1 MCADMALLF
10 CEVIMEGG
18 LDDESVS
25 RGLHRAGRRL
35 RDRWLK
41 ENFLD
46 IALGD
51 YGRRCSKN
59 RITNPVSL
67 IAGAPPIEEA
77 EEKEGEICRAVC
89 DDSRPKPALL
99 SSVRALRLMKLG

>member
-1 MCADMALLF
+1 
-10 CEVIMEGG
+10 MEGG

-35 RDRWLK
+35 WDRWLK
-41 ENFLD
+41 ENFPD

-59 RITNPVSL
+59 RITNPDSL
-67 IAGAPPIEEA
+67 IAGAPPS
-77 EEKEGEICRAVC
+77 KKRKRTRARDVELC
-89 DDSRPKPALL
+89 VMTRDL
-99 SSVRALRLMKLG
+99 SPPY